1 MNNYTPIPFREGNT
15 LLEVFTKP
23 FEDRVG
29 NKATITYANYID
41 KKKVLRL
48 NYVLYVEWLREERL

>member
-1 MNNYTPIPFREGNT
+1 MDMSTRSSNYKPVPFREGNT

-23 FEDRVG
+23 FEDMVG
-29 NKATITYANYID
+29 LTYANYVD

-48 NYVLYVEWLREERL
+48 NYVLYVKWEDR